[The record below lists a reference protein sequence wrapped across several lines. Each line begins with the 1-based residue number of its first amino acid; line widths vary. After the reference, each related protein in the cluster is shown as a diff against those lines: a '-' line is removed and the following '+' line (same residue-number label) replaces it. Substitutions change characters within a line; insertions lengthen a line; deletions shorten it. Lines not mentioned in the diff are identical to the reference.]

1 MCQHIGVVSLNE
13 TRHNFTFPSQ
23 EVSVLLSSV
32 GSLSSVESMILE
44 WPNRRNAFTATT
56 CPPRHTLHVSQ
67 RCTIAPVH
75 WHRKSRTIIRVRR
88 PRQSECNVMM
98 TGIVDLQ
105 LAEIRARTTGEE
117 RRGLSTQMTLYKGRL
132 FRVTANPPLQGKA
145 VRAPVALQT
154 FSIGST
160 FYLLLHQPKSS
171 PCCRFFH
178 MDEPTSS
185 T

>member
-1 MCQHIGVVSLNE
+1 MAKQAKCVHRNDLPSAAYAARILADSPVLIIDCEGRNIG
-13 TRHNFTFPSQ
+13 T
-23 EVSVLLSSV
+23 
-32 GSLSSVESMILE
+32 
-44 WPNRRNAFTATT
+44 
-56 CPPRHTLHVSQ
+56 Q

>member
-1 MCQHIGVVSLNE
+1 MAKQAKCVHRNDLPSVAYAARILADSPVLIIDCEGRNIG
-13 TRHNFTFPSQ
+13 TQ
-23 EVSVLLSSV
+23 
-32 GSLSSVESMILE
+32 
-44 WPNRRNAFTATT
+44 W
-56 CPPRHTLHVSQ
+56 
-67 RCTIAPVH
+67 CTIAP
-75 WHRKSRTIIRVRR
+75 
-88 PRQSECNVMM
+88 SECNVMM

-132 FRVTANPPLQGKA
+132 FRVTANPPLQGK
-145 VRAPVALQT
+145 T
-154 FSIGST
+154 
-160 FYLLLHQPKSS
+160 PKSS